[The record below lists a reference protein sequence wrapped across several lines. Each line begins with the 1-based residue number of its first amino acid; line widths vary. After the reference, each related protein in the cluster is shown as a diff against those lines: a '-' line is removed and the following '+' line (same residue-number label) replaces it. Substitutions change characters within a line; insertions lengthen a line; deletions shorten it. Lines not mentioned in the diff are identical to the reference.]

1 MRRFGTLA
9 IALGITIILAGC
21 GGRTVDEDLLPTRVP
36 TFGPADFAVTLASTP
51 APPPTDTPL
60 PPTPTSLPVVELA
73 TAEPDETVTP
83 AATETLTPT
92 VEAEAT
98 AAPDETVTPAATE
111 TLTPTVEAEA
121 TAEPDET
128 VTPAATE
135 ALTPTVGAEATA
147 EPDETVT
154 PAATE
159 ELTPTVEAEA
169 TAEPDETVTPAATE
183 TLTPTVQAGVLL
195 PSPTP
200 ARATNTPTPEAV
212 STEPAS
218 EAAAGQDPALDGL
231 PDNLLAAMADADPAR
246 GEQLTL
252 TNGCIGCHALNPNQV
267 MAGPTWHNVGETAA
281 TRVEDQSAATYLYN
295 SIFHPN
301 DYVVEGYMPNIML
314 QIYEQTLSDQDV
326 ADIISYLL
334 SLQGE

>member
-9 IALGITIILAGC
+9 IALGITILLAGC
-21 GGRTVDEDLLPTRVP
+21 GGRTVDEELLPTRVP
-36 TFGPADFAVTLASTP
+36 TFGPADFAVTLAATP
-51 APPPTDTPL
+51 APPPTATPL
-60 PPTPTSLPVVELA
+60 PATPTSLPVVELA
-73 TAEPDETVTP
+73 TAEPE
-83 AATETLTPT
+83 ATEVLTPT
-92 VEAEAT
+92 VEVTAT
-98 AAPDETVTPAATE
+98 D
-111 TLTPTVEAEA
+111 
-121 TAEPDET
+121 EPDET

-135 ALTPTVGAEATA
+135 ALTPTVEATA
-147 EPDETVT
+147 TDEPDETVT

-159 ELTPTVEAEA
+159 TPAATVEATA
-169 TAEPDETVTPAATE
+169 TGTPDETVTPAATE
-183 TLTPTVQAGVLL
+183 TLTATVEAAATDEPDETVTPAPTRTLTPTVEAGGLI

-200 ARATNTPTPEAV
+200 TRVPSTPTPAATP
-212 STEPAS
+212 TEPAP
-218 EAAAGQDPALDGL
+218 EAAAEQDSTLDGL

-267 MAGPTWHNVGETAA
+267 MAGPTWHNVGATAA
-281 TRVEDQSAATYLYN
+281 TRVEGESAALYLYN

>member
-9 IALGITIILAGC
+9 IALGITILLAGC
-21 GGRTVDEDLLPTRVP
+21 GGRTVDEELLPTRVP
-36 TFGPADFAVTLASTP
+36 TFGPADFAVTLAATP
-51 APPPTDTPL
+51 APPPTATPL
-60 PPTPTSLPVVELA
+60 PATPTSLPVVELA
-73 TAEPDETVTP
+73 TAEPE
-83 AATETLTPT
+83 ATEVLTPT
-92 VEAEAT
+92 VEVTAT
-98 AAPDETVTPAATE
+98 D
-111 TLTPTVEAEA
+111 
-121 TAEPDET
+121 EPDET

-135 ALTPTVGAEATA
+135 ALTPTVEATA
-147 EPDETVT
+147 TDEPDETVT
-154 PAATE
+154 PVATE
-159 ELTPTVEAEA
+159 ALTPTVEA
-169 TAEPDETVTPAATE
+169 
-183 TLTPTVQAGVLL
+183 GGLL

-200 ARATNTPTPEAV
+200 SRATNTPTPEAT

-218 EAAAGQDPALDGL
+218 EAAAEQDSTLDGL

-267 MAGPTWHNVGETAA
+267 MAGPTWHNVGATAA
-281 TRVEDQSAATYLYN
+281 TRVEGESAALYLYN

>member
-9 IALGITIILAGC
+9 IALGITILLAGC
-21 GGRTVDEDLLPTRVP
+21 GGRTVDEELLPTRVP
-36 TFGPADFAVTLASTP
+36 TFGPADFAVTLAATP
-51 APPPTDTPL
+51 APPPTATPL
-60 PPTPTSLPVVELA
+60 PATPTSLPVVELA
-73 TAEPDETVTP
+73 TAEPE
-83 AATETLTPT
+83 ATEVLTPT
-92 VEAEAT
+92 VEVTAT
-98 AAPDETVTPAATE
+98 D
-111 TLTPTVEAEA
+111 
-121 TAEPDET
+121 EPDET

-135 ALTPTVGAEATA
+135 ALTPTVEATA
-147 EPDETVT
+147 TD
-154 PAATE
+154 
-159 ELTPTVEAEA
+159 
-169 TAEPDETVTPAATE
+169 EPDETVTPAATE
-183 TLTPTVQAGVLL
+183 TLTATVEAAATDEPDETVTPAPTRTLTPTVEAGGLI

-200 ARATNTPTPEAV
+200 TRVPSTPTPAATP
-212 STEPAS
+212 TEPAP
-218 EAAAGQDPALDGL
+218 EAAAEQDSTLDGL

-267 MAGPTWHNVGETAA
+267 MAGPTWHNVGATAA
-281 TRVEDQSAATYLYN
+281 TRVEGESAALYLYN

>member
-9 IALGITIILAGC
+9 IALGITILLAGC
-21 GGRTVDEDLLPTRVP
+21 GGRTVDEELLPTRVP
-36 TFGPADFAVTLASTP
+36 TFGPADFAVTLAATP
-51 APPPTDTPL
+51 APPPTATPL
-60 PPTPTSLPVVELA
+60 PATPTSLPVVELA
-73 TAEPDETVTP
+73 TAEPE
-83 AATETLTPT
+83 ATEVLTPT
-92 VEAEAT
+92 VEVTAT
-98 AAPDETVTPAATE
+98 DEPDETATPVSTE
-111 TLTPTVEAEA
+111 TLSPTVEATA
-121 TAEPDET
+121 TDEPDET
-128 VTPAATE
+128 VTPVATE
-135 ALTPTVGAEATA
+135 ALTPTVEA
-147 EPDETVT
+147 
-154 PAATE
+154 
-159 ELTPTVEAEA
+159 
-169 TAEPDETVTPAATE
+169 
-183 TLTPTVQAGVLL
+183 GGLL

-200 ARATNTPTPEAV
+200 SRATNTPTPEAT

-218 EAAAGQDPALDGL
+218 EAAAEQDSTLDGL

-267 MAGPTWHNVGETAA
+267 MAGPTWHNVGATAA
-281 TRVEDQSAATYLYN
+281 TRVEGESAALYLYN

>member
-9 IALGITIILAGC
+9 IALGITILLAGC
-21 GGRTVDEDLLPTRVP
+21 GGRTVDEELLPTRVP
-36 TFGPADFAVTLASTP
+36 TFGPADFAVTLAATP
-51 APPPTDTPL
+51 APPPTATPL
-60 PPTPTSLPVVELA
+60 PATPTSLPVVELA
-73 TAEPDETVTP
+73 TAEPEATEVLTPTVEVTATDEPDETATP
-83 AATETLTPT
+83 VSTETLTPT
-92 VEAEAT
+92 VEATAT
-98 AAPDETVTPAATE
+98 DEPDETATAAATE
-111 TLTPTVEAEA
+111 TLSPTVEATA
-121 TAEPDET
+121 TDEPDET
-128 VTPAATE
+128 VTPVATE
-135 ALTPTVGAEATA
+135 ALTPTVEA
-147 EPDETVT
+147 
-154 PAATE
+154 
-159 ELTPTVEAEA
+159 
-169 TAEPDETVTPAATE
+169 
-183 TLTPTVQAGVLL
+183 GGLL

-200 ARATNTPTPEAV
+200 SRATNTPTPEAT

-218 EAAAGQDPALDGL
+218 EAAAEQDSTLDGL

-267 MAGPTWHNVGETAA
+267 MAGPTWHNVGATAA
-281 TRVEDQSAATYLYN
+281 TRVEGESAALYLYN

>member
-9 IALGITIILAGC
+9 IALGITILLAGC
-21 GGRTVDEDLLPTRVP
+21 GGRTVDEELLPTRVP
-36 TFGPADFAVTLASTP
+36 TFGPADFAVTLAATP
-51 APPPTDTPL
+51 APPPTATPL
-60 PPTPTSLPVVELA
+60 PATPTSLPVVELA
-73 TAEPDETVTP
+73 TAEPEATEVLTPTVEVTATDEPDETATP
-83 AATETLTPT
+83 VSTETLTPT
-92 VEAEAT
+92 VEATATDEQDETAT
-98 AAPDETVTPAATE
+98 AAATE
-111 TLTPTVEAEA
+111 TLSPTVEATA
-121 TAEPDET
+121 TDEPDET
-128 VTPAATE
+128 VTPVATE
-135 ALTPTVGAEATA
+135 ALTPTVEA
-147 EPDETVT
+147 
-154 PAATE
+154 
-159 ELTPTVEAEA
+159 
-169 TAEPDETVTPAATE
+169 
-183 TLTPTVQAGVLL
+183 GGLL

-200 ARATNTPTPEAV
+200 SRATNTPTPEAT

-218 EAAAGQDPALDGL
+218 EAAAEQDSTLDGL

-267 MAGPTWHNVGETAA
+267 MAGPTWHNVGATAA
-281 TRVEDQSAATYLYN
+281 TRVEGESAALYLYN